1 MNIFYLDHDVTK
13 CARYHVDRHVV
24 KMIVESTQILC
35 SAYYF
40 TDEDEFSPYKLT
52 HGNHPCCIW
61 ARTSLSN
68 WLWLKSLALALCA
81 EYTYRYGKV
90 HKCEAII
97 RSLKTPSLCDYGF
110 TEISCVMDEQYIIGD
125 DAIENYRNYYRQ
137 GKRHLWSW
145 KGRNPPEWLITDQK
159 L

>member
-35 SAYYF
+35 SAYYY
-40 TDEDEFSPYKLT
+40 TGESDVSPYKLT
-52 HGNHPCCIW
+52 HGNHPCCVW

-81 EYTYRYGKV
+81 EYTYRYGRI
-90 HKCEAII
+90 HKCEAVI
-97 RSLKTPSLCDYGF
+97 RALKAPSLCDNGF
-110 TEISCVMDEQYIIGD
+110 TAIACVMDEQYITGS
-125 DAIENYRNYYRQ
+125 DAVENYRNYYRH

-145 KGRNPPEWLITDQK
+145 KGRNPPDWLFQNN

>member
-13 CARYHVDRHVV
+13 CAKYHVDRHVV

-40 TDEDEFSPYKLT
+40 TGENNASPYKLT

-68 WLWLKSLALALCA
+68 WLWLKDLALALCT
-81 EYTYRYGKV
+81 EYTYRYGKK
-90 HKCEAII
+90 HKCQAII
-97 RSLKTPSLCDYGF
+97 HSLKTPALSDYGF
-110 TEISCVMDEQYIIGD
+110 TKIACVMDEQYIISD
-125 DAIENYRNYYRQ
+125 DAVENYRNYYRH
-137 GKRHLWSW
+137 GKRHLWNW
-145 KGRNPPEWLITDQK
+145 KGRNPPEWLITEQK
-159 L
+159 S